1 MAAEKL
7 EYLVDIVPTQIKSVP
22 QGTSEVLF
30 SFDESSY
37 KWNPSV
43 ARVRDEHNYIF
54 KSGEWKVR

>member
-22 QGTSEVLF
+22 EGTNEVLF
-30 SFDESSY
+30 SFDESTY

-43 ARVRDEHNYIF
+43 ARVMDERNYLF
-54 KSGEWKVR
+54 KGGEWKAK